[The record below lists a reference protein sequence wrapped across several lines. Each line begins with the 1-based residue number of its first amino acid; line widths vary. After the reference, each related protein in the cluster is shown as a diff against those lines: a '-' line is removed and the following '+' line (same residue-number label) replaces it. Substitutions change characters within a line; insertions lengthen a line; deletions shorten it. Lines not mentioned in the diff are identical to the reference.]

1 MTRALHQLQ
10 RLRAHQRREATVA
23 LRQAEAERDAQR
35 ARVDALAAGLS
46 RARDVLDGND
56 TFDLATWSAYR
67 LQAELTGRRERVRL
81 ASRQREADLAS
92 GRHRRTVQD
101 ELGLANVVTAREAA
115 EAEEVRRIET
125 RLLDEVASRPR
136 GVA

>member
-1 MTRALHQLQ
+1 M
-10 RLRAHQRREATVA
+10 
-23 LRQAEAERDAQR
+23 RQAEAERDAQR
-35 ARVDALAAGLS
+35 ARVDALAAGLT
-46 RARDVLDGND
+46 RARGALDLTD
-56 TFDLATWSAYR
+56 TVDLATWSAYR

-92 GRHRRTVQD
+92 GRHRRAVQD
-101 ELGLANVVTAREAA
+101 ELGLANVVAARDAA
-115 EAEEVRRIET
+115 EAEETRRGEV